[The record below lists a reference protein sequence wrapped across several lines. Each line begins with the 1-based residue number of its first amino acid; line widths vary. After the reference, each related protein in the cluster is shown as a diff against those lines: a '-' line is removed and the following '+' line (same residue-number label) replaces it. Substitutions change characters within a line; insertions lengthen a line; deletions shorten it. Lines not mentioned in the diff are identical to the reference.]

1 LYEFELLTNLEFF
14 AVVDAKAINANTEDV
29 SEENIVREENEG
41 KEKELMQVDPVKQKY
56 NKKTMRDE
64 HGNYPA
70 WMSRREVK
78 NRAIGN
84 RKNKQKQKRKR
95 LRNKQKKKC

>member
-1 LYEFELLTNLEFF
+1 MEFF
-14 AVVDAKAINANTEDV
+14 AVVDAKMIKADTEDV
-29 SEENIVREENEG
+29 SEENTIRKENEG
-41 KEKELMQVDPVKQKY
+41 EEKELMQVDPVKQKY

-64 HGNYPA
+64 HGNYPM

-84 RKNKQKQKRKR
+84 KKNKQKQKRKR
-95 LRNKQKKKC
+95 LRDKQKKKH